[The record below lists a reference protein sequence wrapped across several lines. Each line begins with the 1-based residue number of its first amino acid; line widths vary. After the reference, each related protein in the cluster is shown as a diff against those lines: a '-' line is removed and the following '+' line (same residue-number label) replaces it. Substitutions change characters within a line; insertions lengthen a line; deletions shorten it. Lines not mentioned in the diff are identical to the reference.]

1 VKPLV
6 VVSLGGIIG
15 SLLRWQIS
23 ETLPRSP
30 AIAVFIINQIG
41 VGVAAFMAYRV
52 NASELR
58 KLFLI
63 TGFAGGFTTFSAL
76 AVLTQQGTFI
86 HGAVFVAL
94 SLIASL
100 IIMALI
106 RPKSKK

>member
-1 VKPLV
+1 MKPLV
-6 VVSLGGIIG
+6 IVSLGGIIG

-23 ETLPRSP
+23 ETIPNSP
-30 AIAVFIINQIG
+30 AIAIFIVNQLG
-41 VGVAAFMAYRV
+41 VGVAAFVAYRTS
-52 NASELR
+52 ASELR

-86 HGAVFVAL
+86 YGVVFVAL

-106 RPKSKK
+106 RPKSKR